1 MQGPLARAV
10 FEQGD
15 IGDGGIGR
23 DQFAEVLVRSLMSDA
38 AIGWTFELFAGPGR
52 SPTDCDDLFEA
63 LTPDAADALDGAASV
78 GVPSV
83 DDEPSSVR
91 EDSLASG
98 DGGDVCRD
106 PDPRAYGR
114 TTTRPQPPSSSTAH
128 CQCRLNPARCR
139 PLAPSTR
146 AEGCLATDGVLDE
159 AAWRGV
165 RTQPRA

>member
-63 LTPDAADALDGAASV
+63 LTPDAADALDGPRPSVCRRSTTSPRAFARTRSHQETAVMSAAIPTPGVWSNDDTTAAAIVVDCTLPAQDSHPRTVQAASAF
-78 GVPSV
+78 
-83 DDEPSSVR
+83 DE
-91 EDSLASG
+91 SG
-98 DGGDVCRD
+98 
-106 PDPRAYGR
+106 
-114 TTTRPQPPSSSTAH
+114 
-128 CQCRLNPARCR
+128 RLSRY
-139 PLAPSTR
+139 
-146 AEGCLATDGVLDE
+146 
-159 AAWRGV
+159 
-165 RTQPRA
+165 